1 MVICS
6 HYEARFCFPKINCL
20 FFFFLTS
27 RAGLEYQAQC
37 LWNMMLS
44 FTSHLEHSWGYRF
57 LWFSAFWNGQWEM
70 VCWDLKRLH
79 GFLRQRR
86 AEAVILPISPGSCL
100 PLIGFMGCFSVCSC
114 CSWVT
119 EVDVWTRSCR
129 SCALSLR
136 GLLTFL
142 LWSRTLLVF
151 QKPGIRIL
159 SCPKGKKKRP
169 NEILQVQ
176 PILRRERKRDLSLMD
191 RVSWCKSCITR
202 SGNLIIQRMIEGI
215 IPGVLSSVA
224 QPA

>member
-159 SCPKGKKKRP
+159 SCPKGKKKTQWDFIGSAYPEER
-169 NEILQVQ
+169 EKERFESDGQSILV
-176 PILRRERKRDLSLMD
+176 
-191 RVSWCKSCITR
+191 
-202 SGNLIIQRMIEGI
+202 
-215 IPGVLSSVA
+215 
-224 QPA
+224 

>member
-20 FFFFLTS
+20 FFFLTS
-27 RAGLEYQAQC
+27 WAGLEYQAQC

-86 AEAVILPISPGSCL
+86 AEAIILPISPGSCL

-114 CSWVT
+114 CSWVI
-119 EVDVWTRSCR
+119 EVDVWTQSCR

-159 SCPKGKKKRP
+159 SCPKGKKKKDPMRFYRFSLSWGERES
-169 NEILQVQ
+169 EIWVWWT
-176 PILRRERKRDLSLMD
+176 EY
-191 RVSWCKSCITR
+191 
-202 SGNLIIQRMIEGI
+202 
-215 IPGVLSSVA
+215 PGVSLALQEVETWLYKEWLKVSYLEFYL
-224 QPA
+224 Q